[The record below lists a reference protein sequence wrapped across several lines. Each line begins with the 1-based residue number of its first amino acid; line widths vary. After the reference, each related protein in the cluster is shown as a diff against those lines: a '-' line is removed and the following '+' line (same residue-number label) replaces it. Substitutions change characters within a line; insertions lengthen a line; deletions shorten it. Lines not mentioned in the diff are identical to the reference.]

1 MSDVAY
7 WPLGLFLFDMHY
19 SNDREKASH
28 LNKHKVEFHS
38 LHNEFFYVKLWLI
51 EPGILENFLKELLI
65 CFHNPF
71 KKGKKLI
78 SLFQKL
84 LCAKYGMSLMIQEK
98 IFPSCQCAL
107 IDNFSLFLSWT
118 REHSLNIY
126 LSNFKFL
133 YSRSFLDVWLE

>member
-1 MSDVAY
+1 M
-7 WPLGLFLFDMHY
+7 WPIGLLGFFLFDMHY
-19 SNDREKASH
+19 SNDREKASL

-38 LHNEFFYVKLWLI
+38 LHNEFFYVWLI
-51 EPGILENFLKELLI
+51 GPGILENFLKELLI

-107 IDNFSLFLSWT
+107 IDNFRFFSLEQGNILWTFIWAILSFFT
-118 REHSLNIY
+118 QGR
-126 LSNFKFL
+126 F
-133 YSRSFLDVWLE
+133 